1 MKNQRDFPY
10 KYIMNKFESTG
21 DNYYDIGFKY
31 AGPILFLY
39 TWWVLLEAQKKGI
52 KRLYFI
58 ARDGYPLYEIA
69 NIFVEKFNLDIECR
83 YLYCSRKVLR
93 LACYHINKEEYKKYL
108 FNPPI
113 NSTFDAL
120 IDRFN
125 LSDDAINE
133 IKNQLNTNN
142 IKYENTL
149 THQEITELINYLIS
163 DNNFNT
169 LINNTSISMYNNLL
183 NYLKEQNFFVSDHIC
198 IVDLGWFGSIQQS
211 FKTIIDHN
219 FPKKIVEGFY
229 FGLYDYKD
237 SWNSI
242 YNAFM
247 FSKKFSFLKIWFSP
261 NLLECM
267 CSAPYGQTIGYDVN
281 DNNIFPI
288 CTIQQERINIQTRN
302 INNGIFDFTK
312 KIICQINNANAKY
325 SLLKSITNSFMG
337 IMMIRPTAEF
347 YNLSLG
353 LLHIDNYS
361 GEHCQYLIY
370 TNKSYSLYEYTILY
384 KIKAILSKRHSHSY
398 KIYWVA
404 GAMHKFST
412 IKRLYYT
419 INMYVIYTFKEL
431 YINIKRVINEKKIK
445 SVAY

>member
-69 NIFVEKFNLDIECR
+69 NIFVKKFNLDIECK

-125 LSDDAINE
+125 LSDDVINE

-169 LINNTSISMYNNLL
+169 LINNTSTSMYNNLL

-242 YNAFM
+242 YNAFI

-267 CSAPYGQTIGYDVN
+267 CSAPYGQTIGYDKKLSP
-281 DNNIFPI
+281 IFSDQLP
-288 CTIQQERINIQTRN
+288 EINLQTQN
-302 INNGIFDFTK
+302 INNGITDYTK
-312 KIICQINNANAKY
+312 NAIMIINYDEVSNKIINYTLQYIE
-325 SLLKSITNSFMG
+325 L
-337 IMMIRPTAEF
+337 IMIKPDREF
-347 YNLSLG
+347 YQLASTLV
-353 LLHIDNYS
+353 HVDNYS
-361 GEHCQYLIY
+361 GEYYQPLIDLNYQYD
-370 TNKSYSLYEYTILY
+370 LYEYTIFYKLLY
-384 KIKAILSKRHSHSY
+384 KKYKSTYNAK
-398 KIYWVA
+398 KIYWIA
-404 GAMHKFST
+404 GVLYNKSI
-412 IKRLYYT
+412 IKKIYFN
-419 INMYVIYTFKEL
+419 INVYVIYIFKEIISKL
-431 YINIKRVINEKKIK
+431 K
-445 SVAY
+445 SLL